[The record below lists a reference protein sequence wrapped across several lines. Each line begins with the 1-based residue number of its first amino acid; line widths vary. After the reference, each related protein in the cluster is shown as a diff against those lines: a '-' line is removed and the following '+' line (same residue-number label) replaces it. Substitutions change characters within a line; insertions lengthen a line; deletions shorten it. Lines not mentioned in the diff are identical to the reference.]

1 MGRKVHPLG
10 FRLGVIKD
18 WQSKWYSEA
27 HYAEFV
33 HEDNLLRETI
43 MKKYPEAAISLIEI
57 DRQAKDVTITLYTAR
72 PGIVI
77 GRGGQRVDEMRQY
90 LEKLVAKKIRLNIQ
104 EIRQPEL
111 DAYLVARSVAE
122 QIERRV
128 AYRRAMKQ
136 AIFRTIQAGAKG
148 IKVSCAGRLGNA
160 EIARRQTSA
169 QGQVPLHTLRADIDY
184 GFTEAHTTLGRIGVK
199 VWIYKGQIL
208 PEITVEEVEEKPG
221 EVAEAAPEAKAEEK
235 DVEPVAKEAAKAPE
249 PAVEEV
255 EAEAEE
261 AKAEAEKAEVEVKE
275 AEPEAKEAKA
285 EPAETKAEVKIAKA
299 EAKKPEAKAE
309 KPEAEAKKPKPKAR
323 AAKAEV
329 KETKAEAAKTE
340 EEKPKAEAKKP
351 KTKAKAAKAEVKE
364 AKEEET
370 EVKAEATAPTKKTSK
385 PKAATKTKAKAEK
398 PETKAKKTTK
408 STDKEK

>member
-1 MGRKVHPLG
+1 LGHKVHPVG

-33 HEDNLLRETI
+33 QEDNLLRERI
-43 MKKYPEAAISLIEI
+43 KSKYPEAAISLIEI
-57 DRQAKDVTITLYTAR
+57 DRQAKDVTITLHTAR

-90 LEKLVAKKIRLNIQ
+90 LEQLISKKIRLNIQ

-148 IKVSCAGRLGNA
+148 IKVSAAGRLGNA
-160 EIARRQTSA
+160 EIARRQTSH

-199 VWIYKGQIL
+199 VWIYKGQIM
-208 PEITVEEVEEKPG
+208 PEIKAEVVEEKPAA
-221 EVAEAAPEAKAEEK
+221 AEAAAAAAPEVKPAVSEEK
-235 DVEPVAKEAAKAPE
+235 PAKEAA
-249 PAVEEV
+249 
-255 EAEAEE
+255 EAS
-261 AKAEAEKAEVEVKE
+261 
-275 AEPEAKEAKA
+275 PEAKPEEKPARPRAKKVAKA
-285 EPAETKAEVKIAKA
+285 TESEEELTEAKA
-299 EAKKPEAKAE
+299 EAKKAKAEATEAKAE
-309 KPEAEAKKPKPKAR
+309 A
-323 AAKAEV
+323 
-329 KETKAEAAKTE
+329 
-340 EEKPKAEAKKP
+340 
-351 KTKAKAAKAEVKE
+351 
-364 AKEEET
+364 
-370 EVKAEATAPTKKTSK
+370 
-385 PKAATKTKAKAEK
+385 TKAKAEATEAK
-398 PETKAKKTTK
+398 AEATKAKAEATEAKAEATKAKAEVTEAKAREETDEPKKRRKPAAAKTEAKAEEPAPEVKKTTRTT
-408 STDKEK
+408 SNEK